1 MSTASDQPRQ
11 RSFRGC
17 LTCRRRRR
25 KCDEERPTCRMCREN
40 ERQCEGYQLNLTWD
54 VGIASRGKFQGA
66 SEPRKELAKSEA
78 QGRIRDK
85 RKQAASPNPAP
96 QAADISV
103 QPQTIGL
110 TNALSC
116 DSVNANNED
125 LLSPVRRSSPGGPV
139 ATQPNGAT
147 SHLSADE
154 QRLFDECMAIL
165 VSYRLS

>member
-1 MSTASDQPRQ
+1 MSTASGQPRQ

-40 ERQCEGYQLNLTWD
+40 ARECEGYQLNLTWD

-85 RKQAASPNPAP
+85 RKQAASPYPAL
-96 QAADISV
+96 QADISV
-103 QPQTIGL
+103 QTQNIGPL
-110 TNALSC
+110 NAASC
-116 DSVNANNED
+116 DGVNANDND
-125 LLSPVRRSSPGGPV
+125 ILSPMRSSTGGSV
-139 ATQPNGAT
+139 ATQPNSAT

-154 QRLFDECMAIL
+154 KRLFDECRVIL